1 MAPVVSSLLTKF
13 KVACRCEQPLAES
26 TIAKLAL
33 HCQVE
38 LDQILVV
45 RDMPTVYQVPLLL
58 EEQKIIPLL
67 RTRLNLD
74 ALTVAPASVS
84 SGAELWDTWK
94 FVVTQDHEATID
106 IALVGKYVETHD
118 AYLSVVKSLE
128 HSSMHLRRKLNL
140 IWVDAEHL
148 EPKAKSTDEEKYNEA
163 WQAVRTASGVIVPG
177 GFGTRGTEGMMLASK
192 FARENGTPFLGVR
205 CQKTTPCAHMTNLFC
220 RFAWASRLLPS
231 STHETSVVWQ
241 RPTRKSSTPWRRT
254 VSSFRCPSSTSKTW
268 EAPCV
273 LGPGRRSSRREARG
287 QRSVLYMAAG
297 WKSRRD
303 IVTGTKSIPRTSTD
317 WRPLV
322 CILSERTRQASA
334 WRSSN

>member
-1 MAPVVSSLLTKF
+1 MVPVGSLSLTKF

-74 ALTVAPASVS
+74 ALTVPPAGVS
-84 SGAELWDTWK
+84 TGAELWDTWK
-94 FVVTQDHEATID
+94 FVVTQKHEATID

-148 EPKAKSTDEEKYNEA
+148 EPKVKSTEEDKYNEA
-163 WQAVRTASGVIVPG
+163 WQSVRTASGIIVPG

-192 FARENGTPFLGVR
+192 FARENSTPFLGVS
-205 CQKTTPCAHMTNLFC
+205 CHKVAF
-220 RFAWASRLLPS
+220 F
-231 STHETSVVWQ
+231 STH
-241 RPTRKSSTPWRRT
+241 
-254 VSSFRCPSSTSKTW
+254 
-268 EAPCV
+268 
-273 LGPGRRSSRREARG
+273 
-287 QRSVLYMAAG
+287 
-297 WKSRRD
+297 D
-303 IVTGTKSIPRTSTD
+303 
-317 WRPLV
+317 
-322 CILSERTRQASA
+322 
-334 WRSSN
+334 

>member
-1 MAPVVSSLLTKF
+1 MAFRGLPLLTHI

-26 TIAKLAL
+26 TVAKLAL

-74 ALTVAPASVS
+74 ALSLAPASVS
-84 SGAELWDTWK
+84 TGAELWDTWK
-94 FVVTQDHEATID
+94 FVVTQEHEATIN
-106 IALVGKYVETHD
+106 IALVGKYVESHD

-148 EPKAKSTDEEKYNEA
+148 EPKTMSMDEEKYNEA
-163 WQAVRTASGVIVPG
+163 WNAVRTASGVIVPG

-205 CQKTTPCAHMTNLFC
+205 CPKTHPIAHT
-220 RFAWASRLLPS
+220 
-231 STHETSVVWQ
+231 
-241 RPTRKSSTPWRRT
+241 
-254 VSSFRCPSSTSKTW
+254 
-268 EAPCV
+268 
-273 LGPGRRSSRREARG
+273 
-287 QRSVLYMAAG
+287 
-297 WKSRRD
+297 
-303 IVTGTKSIPRTSTD
+303 
-317 WRPLV
+317 
-322 CILSERTRQASA
+322 
-334 WRSSN
+334 

>member
-1 MAPVVSSLLTKF
+1 
-13 KVACRCEQPLAES
+13 
-26 TIAKLAL
+26 
-33 HCQVE
+33 
-38 LDQILVV
+38 
-45 RDMPTVYQVPLLL
+45 MPTVYQVPLLL

-163 WQAVRTASGVIVPG
+163 WHAVRTASGVIVPG

-205 CQKTTPCAHMTNLFC
+205 CQKTPALCTCH
-220 RFAWASRLLPS
+220 
-231 STHETSVVWQ
+231 
-241 RPTRKSSTPWRRT
+241 
-254 VSSFRCPSSTSKTW
+254 
-268 EAPCV
+268 
-273 LGPGRRSSRREARG
+273 
-287 QRSVLYMAAG
+287 
-297 WKSRRD
+297 
-303 IVTGTKSIPRTSTD
+303 
-317 WRPLV
+317 
-322 CILSERTRQASA
+322 
-334 WRSSN
+334 